1 MTKSARLAHA
11 AAPSPPVGPTPLFA
25 RFLLLGLL
33 EECNPDDSAAYVR
46 AQQAQQTQTLKQRQ
60 QPQAPVT
67 TSAAKGSG
75 SGWLVAAKK
84 TSAGWAVLACTCPH
98 NHG

>member
-1 MTKSARLAHA
+1 MQ
-11 AAPSPPVGPTPLFA
+11 PQMIV
-25 RFLLLGLL
+25 
-33 EECNPDDSAAYVR
+33 AAYVR
-46 AQQAQQTQTLKQRQ
+46 AQQAQQAQALKHRQ

-75 SGWLVAAKK
+75 SGWLAAAKK
-84 TSAGWAVLACTCPH
+84 ASAGWAVLACTCPH